1 MSLILTGVDNVLKPL
16 IFVCVLTHTLNTCA
30 SCPYTY
36 YMGTPLELNQLL
48 GIPALPA
55 RRLALEILV

>member
-16 IFVCVLTHTLNTCA
+16 ILVLTHTLNTCA

-55 RRLALEILV
+55 RHLALEILV